1 MLQSPLVIVRE
12 QYACSSSGGTPMGQD
27 GNLEMIERLDRMLR
41 LLAITAVKGMP
52 QTAQIATLSRAG
64 FPPKEIAEIL
74 GTTPNTVRV
83 TLVSI
88 RRSKTNRSRT
98 ELRTEGEI
106 NG

>member
-1 MLQSPLVIVRE
+1 MAQESNPNLVE
-12 QYACSSSGGTPMGQD
+12 K
-27 GNLEMIERLDRMLR
+27 LDRAVR
-41 LLAITAVKGMP
+41 LLAIAAIRGMP

-64 FPPKEIAEIL
+64 FPPKEIADIL

-88 RRSKTNRSRT
+88 RRAKPNRSRT
-98 ELRTEGEI
+98 GLRTEGDI